1 MPKMI
6 INCISIDILFYICEI
21 SSTYNNQQN
30 TAQTLK
36 KIEAIINRKNYPLLR
51 EKLDGMG
58 IDIIDKRNLE
68 DSKFIS
74 AAKGSRAGGTGI
86 RSTMLAK
93 IELAMQDKDA
103 RAVLEIISKN
113 SGLPKSIDSK
123 IFVFDMQES
132 IDLTTLE
139 GNPEVEPEEKERV
152 NVTQRFTTKRN
163 RLIPLQKRTL
173 YKLEQYYDEN
183 REILESDYRIRS
195 FTDFVNYCI
204 LKYLP
209 TLDKQLKNS
218 TMLYEDIL

>member
-1 MPKMI
+1 M
-6 INCISIDILFYICEI
+6 
-21 SSTYNNQQN
+21 
-30 TAQTLK
+30 K
-36 KIEAIINRKNYPLLR
+36 KIEAIINRKNYPTLR
-51 EKLDGMG
+51 EKLDALG

-74 AAKGSRAGGTGI
+74 ESKGSRAGGTGL

-103 RAVLEIISKN
+103 RGVLEIISKN
-113 SGLPKSIDSK
+113 SGLPKSIKSK

-132 IDLTTLE
+132 IDLSTLE
-139 GNPEVEPEEKERV
+139 GKSDVEAEEKERV
-152 NVTQRFTTKRN
+152 SVTQRFTTKRN